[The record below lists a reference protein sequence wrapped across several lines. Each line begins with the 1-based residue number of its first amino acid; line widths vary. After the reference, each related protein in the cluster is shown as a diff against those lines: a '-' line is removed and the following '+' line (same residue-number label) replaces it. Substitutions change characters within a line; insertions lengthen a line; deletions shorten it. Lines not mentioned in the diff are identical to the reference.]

1 MELNA
6 KDFFMIY
13 VCFVS
18 VVAVLVLIIMVVGNT
33 SKKIKGGR
41 KKRKNNSRQ
50 GTSNANARAKKTYEQ
65 NEYHSELYLQYY
77 NNIETMSFQE
87 LDRMCSVLGEY
98 YDDLTELE
106 GLTVLINKNKGRS
119 MNDDDRAKI
128 SEYRNREIKGR
139 PYGCRTYGEA
149 CDLVAKA
156 YKNKKYWNYINK

>member
-1 MELNA
+1 MNT

-33 SKKIKGGR
+33 SKKIKRGR
-41 KKRKNNSRQ
+41 KKKKKNSKYRA
-50 GTSNANARAKKTYEQ
+50 SNANAGTKRMYDQ
-65 NEYHSELYLQYY
+65 NEVHSEMYQQYY
-77 NNIETMSFQE
+77 NNIGTMSFQE

-106 GLTVLINKNKGRS
+106 GLTVLINKNKGRT

-128 SEYRNREIKGR
+128 SEYRNQEIYGR

-156 YKNKKYWNYINK
+156 YKDKEYWNYINK